1 MFETDLNY
9 MGLASYNELIRL
21 KVVPDIP
28 KDELTEEDLTKDN
41 EIIYNKLGDYLLN
54 QILEYKDGHVQKIDY
69 KFDETGGFVQLI
81 LILALCYINNMDL
94 NNYFNLPIKLK

>member
-21 KVVPDIP
+21 KVLENIP
-28 KDELTEEDLTKDN
+28 KEELSKEDITKAN
-41 EIIYNKLGDYLLN
+41 EILYNKLGDYLLN

-69 KFDETGGFVQLI
+69 KFNETGGFVQLI
-81 LILALCYINNMDL
+81 LVLALCYINDMDL